1 MTPNNI
7 PDVNK
12 IRKWPQ
18 GRYSKMAAK
27 MAAKIVKSYKMA
39 HGIFKIYQMGVIVIV
54 MWLSSHKEAIPIPKI
69 LHKW

>member
-1 MTPNNI
+1 
-7 PDVNK
+7 
-12 IRKWPQ
+12 
-18 GRYSKMAAK
+18 MAAK